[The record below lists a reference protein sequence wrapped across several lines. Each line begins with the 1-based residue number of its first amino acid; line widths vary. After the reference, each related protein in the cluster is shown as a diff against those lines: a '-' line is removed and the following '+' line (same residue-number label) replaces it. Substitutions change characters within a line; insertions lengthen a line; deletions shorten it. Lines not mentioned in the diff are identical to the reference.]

1 MSILLGQ
8 GLEGKLVIV
17 TGAASGIGFQ
27 TALMLDKVG
36 AVVAALD
43 VNEKGLQEL
52 SNEMQNT
59 EHEYI
64 KQDLSN
70 VNELGKM
77 TTSLSDSKGELWG
90 LIHPA
95 AYLKR
100 QNNKDVT
107 EEDWN
112 AQIDVNLK
120 GTFFLARECGDLMAK
135 QGKGGR
141 LILFTSGAWL
151 MGASFG
157 ATPMGADVYTAS
169 KGGVVSVVRSF
180 AKTYGKH
187 HILVNAIAPGQV
199 NTPMQHEG
207 LEAGMAEELAKSSP
221 LGRISEP
228 EEIASVAV
236 FLASSHASFIN
247 NSVINV
253 SGGILA
259 Y

>member
-120 GTFFLARECGDLMAK
+120 GTFFLARMWRSNGQTGE
-135 QGKGGR
+135 GR
-141 LILFTSGAWL
+141 KVDF
-151 MGASFG
+151 
-157 ATPMGADVYTAS
+157 VYFW
-169 KGGVVSVVRSF
+169 GMVNGIFFRSNPNGCRCL
-180 AKTYGKH
+180 YC
-187 HILVNAIAPGQV
+187 
-199 NTPMQHEG
+199 
-207 LEAGMAEELAKSSP
+207 
-221 LGRISEP
+221 
-228 EEIASVAV
+228 
-236 FLASSHASFIN
+236 
-247 NSVINV
+247 
-253 SGGILA
+253 
-259 Y
+259 